1 MEDKK
6 RGISKN
12 CGCELARPYVNDQ
25 TFTKMYSLSAA
36 LNKGTLFPELYLMDS
51 LMYNKELYSTP
62 KKLRGGKRNNIKNP
76 RIKFCLRRFKFI
88 FRYSSR

>member
-12 CGCELARPYVNDQ
+12 CGCDLARPYVNDQ
-25 TFTKMYSLSAA
+25 KFTKMYSLSTA
-36 LNKGTLFPELYLMDS
+36 LNKGTLFPELYLIDS

-62 KKLRGGKRNNIKNP
+62 KKVCGGKR
-76 RIKFCLRRFKFI
+76 
-88 FRYSSR
+88 